1 MSTNIEW
8 TDMTINPVTGCE
20 KISAGCQN
28 CFAERM
34 HRRLKGKKHPKYL
47 ADFNTPLIWRSELK
61 KPLPKKP
68 KRIFVNSMADLFHN
82 WIPFDFI
89 YEVLELAINNPHH
102 IFQILTKRPENA
114 LRFSNWLALG
124 SENKRDFWPSNIWL
138 GVTVED
144 RSTIHR
150 IETLKGI
157 PAAIK
162 FVSFEPL
169 LEDLGI
175 VDIFGIDWVI
185 VGAETGPS
193 ANTMNFGWAQSLCL
207 QALFSRNKQSESIPF
222 FFKKVSKGDFTPVDL
237 MVRQFPKL
245 K

>member
-1 MSTNIEW
+1 MATKIEW

-28 CFAERM
+28 CYAERM
-34 HRRLKGKKHPKYL
+34 HRRLRGMKHPKYL
-47 ADFNTPLIWRSELK
+47 ADFNTRLFWRSELK

-68 KRIFVNSMADLFHN
+68 QKIFVNSMADLFHN
-82 WIPFDFI
+82 WIPFNFI

-102 IFQILTKRPENA
+102 FFQILTKRPKNA
-114 LRFSNWLALG
+114 LRFSKCLLSGEEAERN
-124 SENKRDFWPSNIWL
+124 FWPGNIWL

-150 IETLKGI
+150 IETLKEI

-175 VDIFGIDWVI
+175 IDLFGIDWVI
-185 VGAETGPS
+185 VGAETGPG
-193 ANTMNFGWAQSLCL
+193 ARPMNISWARSLCL
-207 QALFSRNKQSESIPF
+207 QALFPRNEKSESIPF
-222 FFKKVSKGDFTPVDL
+222 FFKKVSKGGFPPIDL